1 MDFLKRAAAVRGE
14 GFWGITCK
22 VQAGTGSAL
31 VCQGQKL
38 QHKLCQGVALER
50 RAKSGPQGGSF
61 QAGLS
66 LELSW
71 HPKALLS
78 LDTNTRKVGR
88 GGQ

>member
-1 MDFLKRAAAVRGE
+1 M
-14 GFWGITCK
+14 GITCK

-31 VCQGQKL
+31 ICQGQKL
-38 QHKLCQGVALER
+38 QHKLSQGVALER
-50 RAKSGPQGGSF
+50 RAKSGSQGGSS

-78 LDTNTRKVGR
+78 LNTNTQKVRR
-88 GGQ
+88 GGE